1 MLFAERTA
9 TDKKIEARI
18 LSVLTDM
25 KPWQAVHEE
34 RKIRRSALN
43 SQRSGCWDD
52 AEYAAYCHGCG
63 ALSDKLNKDYLTGGV
78 LRRDSLCFFVPEK
91 GRRKMSKKAGTALS
105 LMAMVFMGAL
115 ASPLTVLAAD
125 AEETYQP
132 ALYATIWALLPPLVA
147 IILALITKEVY
158 SSLFVGI
165 VVGALLYSGFK
176 FEGTVT
182 QIFEGGIIKVLSD
195 SYNVGILIFLVIL
208 GSVVCMMNKAGGSA
222 AFGRWASQK
231 IHTRVGAELA
241 AIILGILIFIDDY
254 FNCLTVG
261 SVMRP
266 VTDRHHVSR
275 AKFAYLIDATA
286 APVCIIAPISSWA
299 AAVSGFVEGQ
309 DGLAIFVRTIPYN
322 FYAILTIVMMVG
334 MVLMKTEFGA
344 MKTHEINAL
353 NGDLYTTAA
362 RPYENATDDEAPN
375 PRGKVIDLVVPI
387 VVLVICC
394 VISMIYTGGFFSGT
408 DFVTAFSQ
416 SDAST
421 GLAMGSAFGLVFAI
435 IFYMVRRVINFRDC
449 MACIPDG
456 FKAMVPAIMILT
468 FAWTLKAMTDSLGAA
483 VFVEEAMRSV
493 AGGIEVIL
501 PAIIFLVGCGLAFA
515 TGTSWGTFG
524 ILIPIVVAV
533 FEKSSP
539 EMMIISMSACMAG
552 AVCGDHCSPISDTTI
567 MASAGAQC
575 DHVTHVSTQLPYAI
589 VAAAVSFVTYIVA
602 GFVKTAWIALPVGI
616 VLMLVVLFAIK
627 MMNPMPIEKPTE

>member
-1 MLFAERTA
+1 
-9 TDKKIEARI
+9 
-18 LSVLTDM
+18 
-25 KPWQAVHEE
+25 
-34 RKIRRSALN
+34 
-43 SQRSGCWDD
+43 
-52 AEYAAYCHGCG
+52 
-63 ALSDKLNKDYLTGGV
+63 
-78 LRRDSLCFFVPEK
+78 
-91 GRRKMSKKAGTALS
+91 MSKKAGTALS
-105 LMAMVFMGAL
+105 VMAMVFMGAL

-222 AFGRWASQK
+222 AFGRWASKK

-334 MVLMKTEFGA
+334 MVLMKIEFGA

-353 NGDLYTTAA
+353 NGDLYTTSA
-362 RPYENATDDEAPN
+362 RPYENATDDETPN
-375 PRGKVIDLVVPI
+375 PRGKVIDLVIPI

-416 SDAST
+416 SDASV

-435 IFYMVRRVINFRDC
+435 IFYMIRRVINFRDC
-449 MACIPDG
+449 MGCIPEG

-616 VLMLVVLFAIK
+616 VLMLIVLFVIK
-627 MMNPMPIEKPTE
+627 MKNPMPIEKPTE